1 MSEDNIKH
9 DIPNNEK
16 SAPDLKTPTSQNDLK
31 YANYDHSQNSSPG
44 SLEATATGDLN
55 SDKFKNT
62 GFEAII
68 HGSSNMNDDRTST
81 EEEPIHNSINTEIKG
96 DTLQNDQNFN
106 HDEEDEGTDAEET
119 DTEETDAEGTDAEE
133 TDTEETDAEG
143 TDAEN
148 EDENPPLLK
157 YTRITSKLPKSFFQ
171 RDTISCC
178 NFNENTFFFGT
189 HAGILHIT
197 TTEFESIQTLKC
209 HRSSILSIYCDG
221 TNFASAS
228 MDGTVIIGSLEN
240 PSQLTA
246 FDFKRPVHAVVL
258 DDDYT
263 NNKLFV
269 SGGMAGRVILS
280 QRNWLGNRTDITL
293 SKGRGSILGIY
304 KLENTLF
311 WFNDDGITFVDS
323 VTRSQL
329 LHLPY
334 PSSTN
339 DSTHGRNNSDMS
351 RPDLFKP
358 HVNFPESDRIII
370 GWGCNIWSLKVSLIQ
385 KSAQEVSHIGSI
397 LSSAASS
404 LRGTPDKQVELEHH
418 FTVDMIIAGVA
429 SFKDDQL
436 MCLGYN
442 RGGKDQIQL
451 KAAIPELRIFDI
463 VTGEEINS
471 DEVIVKNYERL
482 TIHDYHLGK
491 FIYSDSIPQYYLVSA
506 SDCISIHELSLN
518 DHYEWF
524 LKHDKLLR
532 AWEIAQFIPSIQP
545 KDRLTVGTNYLLDE
559 INRSHWNEIGS
570 NMEKVFTT
578 ARKDIPE
585 DTDFQ
590 QFINDQWQA
599 LIFKVLNAKKI
610 TRNLI
615 DSLPQDHSLDSLI
628 FDTVLEDQLQ
638 NKDFNEF
645 CRLIH
650 TWDINCFSTSLF
662 EERLEG
668 ELKHL
673 SNDNSKR
680 YREQLIYLYLRTGKY
695 SKAISHML
703 IDHDKRALDTLI
715 ESPHLIPEFQNS
727 LLEILLL
734 PYTGDLSRV
743 ENLPRDEL
751 CTVFTRSI
759 QLSVVAVKYIS
770 LEKLVNLF
778 KKNEEGINISKL
790 LLLVLENISKSEPQ
804 LMRSQENEMVRLY
817 TKYDRIKL
825 LPFLKE
831 KRDYDVNKAILIC
844 QAESGLYKELIY
856 LWGRIGEAKKAL
868 KIIIDELDNP
878 KMAIDYVISW
888 KDDELWDFMI
898 PYTIDRPEYIRL
910 LLKNSDIL
918 GERYMSVITGIH
930 NDIKLSDIKEAIND
944 TLNSKSL
951 SLEVV
956 QNMLQLVDDESLHIA
971 KEYLKLSEKGKY
983 FDIDETR

>member
-1 MSEDNIKH
+1 MSEDTINH
-9 DIPNNEK
+9 DMPDNEELTPDLDTTQSQDDLKYVNQDLSQNTSPGPLKANLIDNLNSDSSEGIMNTSLYPNNDKNLIEEELFNDNI
-16 SAPDLKTPTSQNDLK
+16 SNEIEGDTSQNE
-31 YANYDHSQNSSPG
+31 Q
-44 SLEATATGDLN
+44 
-55 SDKFKNT
+55 
-62 GFEAII
+62 
-68 HGSSNMNDDRTST
+68 SSN
-81 EEEPIHNSINTEIKG
+81 HY
-96 DTLQNDQNFN
+96 
-106 HDEEDEGTDAEET
+106 EEDEETEEVTDGEET
-119 DTEETDAEGTDAEE
+119 ADDDSEDEDDNSECEDEEEE
-133 TDTEETDAEG
+133 DEDEDEDEE
-143 TDAEN
+143 
-148 EDENPPLLK
+148 ENPPVLK

-178 NFNENTFFFGT
+178 NFNENAFFFGT

-197 TTEFESIQTLKC
+197 TTKFESIQTLKC

-228 MDGTVIIGSLEN
+228 MDGTVIIGSLDN

-258 DDDYT
+258 DDDYS

-311 WFNDDGITFVDS
+311 WFNEDGITFVDS

-329 LHLPY
+329 LHIPY
-334 PSSTN
+334 PASTDN
-339 DSTHGRNNSDMS
+339 CAHGHNNNNDMS

-370 GWGCNIWSLKVSLIQ
+370 GWGCNIWSLKVSLVQ
-385 KSAQEVSHIGSI
+385 KSTQEASHIGSI

-418 FTVDMIIAGVA
+418 FTVQMIIAGVA

-436 MCLGYN
+436 MCLGYEKWN
-442 RGGKDQIQL
+442 KDQIQL
-451 KAAIPELRIFDI
+451 KAATPELRIFDI

-482 TIHDYHLGK
+482 TINDYHLGK

-506 SDCISIHELSLN
+506 TDCINIHELSLN
-518 DHYEWF
+518 DHYDWF
-524 LKHDKLLR
+524 LKHGKLLR
-532 AWEIAQFIPSIQP
+532 AWDIAQFIPSIPP
-545 KDRLTVGTNYLLDE
+545 KDRLTVGINYLLDE
-559 INRSHWNEIGS
+559 INLNHWDEIGP
-570 NMEKVFTT
+570 NMKKVFTT
-578 ARKDIPE
+578 ARKDLPE

-615 DSLPQDHSLDSLI
+615 DSLPQDNGFDTLI
-628 FDTVLEDQLQ
+628 FDTILEDQLH
-638 NKDFNEF
+638 NKNFDEF

-650 TWDINCFSTSLF
+650 TWEVACFSASLL

-668 ELKHL
+668 ELKYS
-673 SNDNSKR
+673 SNDTAKP

-695 SKAISHML
+695 SKAINHML

-715 ESPHLIPEFQNS
+715 ENPHLIPEFQKS

-734 PYTGDLSRV
+734 PYTRDPSTI
-743 ENLPRDEL
+743 EHLPRDEI
-751 CTVFTRSI
+751 CIVFARSI
-759 QLSVVAVKYIS
+759 KLSVVAAKYIP
-770 LEKLVNLF
+770 LDKLINLF
-778 KKNEEGINISKL
+778 KNNKEGVNISKL
-790 LLLVLENISKSEPQ
+790 LLIILENISRSEPQ
-804 LMRSQENEMVRLY
+804 LMRTQENEMVRLY
-817 TKYDRIKL
+817 IKYDSEKL

-831 KRDYDVNKAILIC
+831 KRDYDVDKAIALC

-898 PYTIDRPEYIRL
+898 PYTIDKPEYIRL
-910 LLKNSDIL
+910 LLKHSDIL
-918 GERYMSVITGIH
+918 GERYMTVITGIH
-930 NDIKLSDIKEAIND
+930 NDIKVSDIKDAIND

-983 FDIDETR
+983 FDVEETW